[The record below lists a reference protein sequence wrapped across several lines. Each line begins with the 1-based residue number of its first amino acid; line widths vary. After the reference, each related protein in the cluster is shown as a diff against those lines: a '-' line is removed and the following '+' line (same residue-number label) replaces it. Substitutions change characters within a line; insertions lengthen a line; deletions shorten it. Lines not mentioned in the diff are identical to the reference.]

1 MARSY
6 GTKKPEVMKKSDTS
20 TAKVKV
26 NGKKSSVAKK
36 RG

>member
-6 GTKKPEVMKKSDTS
+6 GAKKPEVMKKSNTS

-26 NGKKSSVAKK
+26 NGKKSSLAKK